1 MRFPSK
7 SSTAFARW
15 EGNMIATTVYLN
27 RSFPTFWSDANET
40 YDSDARLMA
49 TRACPLTALIS
60 DLKYIPTDVRAL
72 LMTSVSSRETL
83 AHGEGVRLI
92 EYFIINCNSHLTLQ
106 LFTTTCNLWKQAS
119 VKLCFTGELFAL
131 FNLWQAKKWQA
142 NKFKQYCTYWCY
154 SMLNKEPLLFEWGI

>member
-1 MRFPSK
+1 
-7 SSTAFARW
+7 
-15 EGNMIATTVYLN
+15 MIATTVYLN

-72 LMTSVSSRETL
+72 LMTSVSSREML

-92 EYFIINCNSHLTLQ
+92 KYFIINCNSHLTLQ
-106 LFTTTCNLWKQAS
+106 LFTTTLRNTAMTRVRAVAAFAHSARRSPRPYRWTKSRTYPQWATRRLRRG
-119 VKLCFTGELFAL
+119 LCPTGGSRRA
-131 FNLWQAKKWQA
+131 
-142 NKFKQYCTYWCY
+142 
-154 SMLNKEPLLFEWGI
+154 